1 MTNARFLPGF
11 VCSGIVNQ
19 VDYQFGDDV
28 YKYGPAGPGWS
39 ALNLEQQ
46 GAVVNGWYAGNNDR
60 LTVQSGYGPMD
71 TATNPYYMYIRDNIM
86 AKNAG

>member
-28 YKYGPAGPGWS
+28 YKYGPAVPRWS